1 MSELV
6 VVFMFDGLYVAW
18 SVCVVPLC
26 LRPQKSVGTRNL
38 DSLKCYAHVNLFKSV
53 LMHFLPSIYEQE
65 AVNDGAGQQEKV
77 G

>member
-1 MSELV
+1 
-6 VVFMFDGLYVAW
+6 
-18 SVCVVPLC
+18 LC

-38 DSLKCYAHVNLFKSV
+38 DSLKCYAHVNLFKCV